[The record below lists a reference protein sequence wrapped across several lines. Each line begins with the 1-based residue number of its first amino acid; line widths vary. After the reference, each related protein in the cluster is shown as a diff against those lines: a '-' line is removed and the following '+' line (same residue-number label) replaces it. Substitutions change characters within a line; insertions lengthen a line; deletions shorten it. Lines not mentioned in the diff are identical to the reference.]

1 MLSINASSK
10 KTKSYSNM
18 IIKALDITPAQYS
31 KRLSELS
38 KTQHLLETTMT
49 TKENSNIQY
58 EHIYSQAHRKHA
70 QTFFHNCEETNV
82 NILKAF
88 RRAKKR

>member
-18 IIKALDITPAQYS
+18 IIKALDITSAQYS
-31 KRLSELS
+31 KILFELS
-38 KTQHLLETTMT
+38 KTQILETTMT
-49 TKENSNIQY
+49 TKDNCNTQY

-70 QTFFHNCEETNV
+70 QTFFHN
-82 NILKAF
+82 
-88 RRAKKR
+88 

>member
-18 IIKALDITPAQYS
+18 IIKALDITSAQYL
-31 KRLSELS
+31 KRLFELS
-38 KTQHLLETTMT
+38 KTQHLETTMT
-49 TKENSNIQY
+49 TKDNSNIQY